1 MNIEQ
6 LIFYIL
12 AAFSLLSAAYVVFSQ
27 NLIRSVFMFF
37 VTLLCVAGLY
47 VFAIADFVA
56 LTQIV
61 IYVGGV
67 LVLLLFA
74 FMLSSKDSLDNLNQL
89 QKVTLSANRIPGTLV
104 CLLLLILII
113 TLILKVDFNALNWI
127 TNARNTDDVKS
138 VYENNINNIGVNLMS
153 KFLLPFEMI
162 SILLMMVLVGAAHI
176 ARKEIKI

>member
-6 LIFYIL
+6 IIFYIL

-74 FMLSSKDSLDNLNQL
+74 FMLSTKDSLDNLSQL
-89 QKVTLSANRIPGTLV
+89 HKVALSANRIPGTLI
-104 CLLLLILII
+104 CLGLLTLII
-113 TLILKVDFNALNWI
+113 TLILSIDFTTLSWIRNAEI
-127 TNARNTDDVKS
+127 TGNVKS
-138 VYENNINNIGVNLMS
+138 IYENNITNIGINLMS

-176 ARKEIKI
+176 ARKEVKI